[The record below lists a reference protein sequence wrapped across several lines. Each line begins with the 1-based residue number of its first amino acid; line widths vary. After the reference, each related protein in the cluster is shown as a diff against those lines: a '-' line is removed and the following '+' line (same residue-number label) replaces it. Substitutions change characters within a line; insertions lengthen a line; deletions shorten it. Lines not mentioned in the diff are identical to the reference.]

1 VNGAVTEVYQVF
13 AGGQSGPMARQSVPV
28 VKDVPARGIHT
39 VIERLALAH
48 AGGQDP
54 VAVGREIAAE
64 RGQAIPIEAAET
76 VA

>member
-1 VNGAVTEVYQVF
+1 MNGEVTEVYQVF

-28 VKDVPARGIHT
+28 VNDVPAREIHT

-64 RGQAIPIEAAET
+64 RGQAMAIEAAET